1 MSKRKAAGVEAHP
14 AKWRPA
20 AFDIPDDR
28 VPDKCAMDAKLVGP
42 ARNGLEFDER
52 AATQPLYYAEV

>member
-1 MSKRKAAGVEAHP
+1 MEAHP
-14 AKWRPA
+14 PVRRPA
-20 AFDIPDDR
+20 AFDVPDDR
-28 VPDKCAMDAKLVGP
+28 VPYKTAVDAKLVGP